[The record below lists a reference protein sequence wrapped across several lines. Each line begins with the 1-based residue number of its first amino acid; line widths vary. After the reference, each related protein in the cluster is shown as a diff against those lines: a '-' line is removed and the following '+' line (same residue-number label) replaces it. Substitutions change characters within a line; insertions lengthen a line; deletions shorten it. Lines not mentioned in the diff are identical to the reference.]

1 MMSEVSRKSHRETE
15 IEDGFV
21 VAQGLTGMGY
31 WRAGNNPLRFP
42 KLLEALTRASFGTAS
57 RLLIPLGAVA
67 GAN

>member
-42 KLLEALTRASFGTAS
+42 KLLEALTA
-57 RLLIPLGAVA
+57 
-67 GAN
+67 